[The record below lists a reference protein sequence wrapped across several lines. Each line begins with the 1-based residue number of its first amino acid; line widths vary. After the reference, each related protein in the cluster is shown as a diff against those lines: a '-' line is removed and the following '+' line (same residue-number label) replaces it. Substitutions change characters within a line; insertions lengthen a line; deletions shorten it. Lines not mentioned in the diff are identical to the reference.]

1 MACVCNKFKSGPWPS
16 VKNGLG
22 AGLRGVVR
30 QDLEY
35 LWWNQKISV
44 SGWGPL
50 VQFGWTRIRSVFFLD
65 QSGTYRGSG
74 RAYKLYL
81 DRRISAYNL
90 CSTEIIWLFRNTLL
104 SSMNLQGSIGVI
116 WLSSY
121 TTLEFAPN
129 PIEISCQGRHV
140 SKYLEELFL
149 SLPWCTTPN
158 GWWRKRV
165 EWNTSCRSPPT
176 NYKARVPG
184 HLTVGFWSAP
194 SRCCKWYLFASK
206 KNSRMRPKIINMP
219 IFTHCK
225 VCAAFGGLP
234 VEHWW
239 LRFLTGFLGF
249 RCIS

>member
-1 MACVCNKFKSGPWPS
+1 MFYRDNLAISEHFIKFDEFTGFYW
-16 VKNGLG
+16 
-22 AGLRGVVR
+22 
-30 QDLEY
+30 
-35 LWWNQKISV
+35 
-44 SGWGPL
+44 
-50 VQFGWTRIRSVFFLD
+50 
-65 QSGTYRGSG
+65 
-74 RAYKLYL
+74 
-81 DRRISAYNL
+81 
-90 CSTEIIWLFRNTLL
+90 
-104 SSMNLQGSIGVI
+104 VI

-194 SRCCKWYLFASK
+194 SRCCKWFASK
-206 KNSRMRPKIINMP
+206 KNLRMRPKIINMP
-219 IFTHCK
+219 IFTHRR